1 MHRYNAEADAGGDGL
16 PGKEAAFL
24 PCTLWLADNYLL
36 QGRTDEARKVVDR
49 LLAIRGSAGLL
60 TEEYDVKAHR
70 LVGNLPQAFSHVP
83 LVNTAISLANPDG
96 PVNNRGRGSRH
107 DSDSASDKGGGRGGG
122 SDSDS
127 GSSSG

>member
-1 MHRYNAEADAGGDGL
+1 M
-16 PGKEAAFL
+16 
-24 PCTLWLADNYLL
+24 
-36 QGRTDEARKVVDR
+36 
-49 LLAIRGSAGLL
+49 
-60 TEEYDVKAHR
+60 
-70 LVGNLPQAFSHVP
+70 GNLPQAFSHVP